1 MKILI
6 LGDIHGRLIWYDII
20 KHESPDTT
28 IFLGDYITSHEGI
41 YSEQQ
46 LANLEDILNYKEN
59 NPDKVILLRGNHD
72 IQHLGYSWA
81 ECSGYDKKL
90 HDFMSSSYN
99 KNRFLDNTQWI
110 YIDNKTIFSHAGI
123 SQVWMNNSK
132 IESVY
137 DINKLEPSELF
148 GFTPD
153 HYFDIY
159 GTSKTQP
166 PTWIRPKTLCTCNIK
181 GWDQVV
187 GHTPVKNIIN
197 IYESSKYNQNIWLC
211 DNLYEKQ
218 YLTIDNGEFIINN
231 LNL

>member
-1 MKILI
+1 M
-6 LGDIHGRLIWYDII
+6 
-20 KHESPDTT
+20 
-28 IFLGDYITSHEGI
+28 
-41 YSEQQ
+41 
-46 LANLEDILNYKEN
+46 
-59 NPDKVILLRGNHD
+59 
-72 IQHLGYSWA
+72 QHLGYSWA

-123 SQVWMNNSK
+123 SQIWMDNSK
-132 IESVY
+132 IESVH

-153 HYFDIY
+153 SYFDVY

-197 IYESSKYNQNIWLC
+197 IYKSSKYNQNIWLC

>member
-1 MKILI
+1 
-6 LGDIHGRLIWYDII
+6 
-20 KHESPDTT
+20 
-28 IFLGDYITSHEGI
+28 
-41 YSEQQ
+41 
-46 LANLEDILNYKEN
+46 
-59 NPDKVILLRGNHD
+59 
-72 IQHLGYSWA
+72 
-81 ECSGYDKKL
+81 
-90 HDFMSSSYN
+90 MSSSYN

-132 IESVY
+132 IESVH

-153 HYFDIY
+153 NYFDVY

-166 PTWIRPKTLCTCNIK
+166 LTWIRPQTLCTCNIK
-181 GWDQVV
+181 GWDQVI

-211 DNLYEKQ
+211 DNLYKKQ

>member
-1 MKILI
+1 M
-6 LGDIHGRLIWYDII
+6 
-20 KHESPDTT
+20 
-28 IFLGDYITSHEGI
+28 
-41 YSEQQ
+41 
-46 LANLEDILNYKEN
+46 
-59 NPDKVILLRGNHD
+59 
-72 IQHLGYSWA
+72 QHLGYSWA
-81 ECSGYDKKL
+81 ECSGFDKKL
-90 HDFMSSSYN
+90 YDFMSSSYN

-123 SQVWMNNSK
+123 SQVWMDNSK
-132 IESVY
+132 IESVH
-137 DINKLEPSELF
+137 DINKLETSELF

-153 HYFDIY
+153 NYFDVY

-166 PTWIRPKTLCTCNIK
+166 PTWIRPQTLCTCNIK

-197 IYESSKYNQNIWLC
+197 IYKSSKYNQNIWLC
-211 DNLYEKQ
+211 DNLYKKQ

>member
-1 MKILI
+1 
-6 LGDIHGRLIWYDII
+6 
-20 KHESPDTT
+20 
-28 IFLGDYITSHEGI
+28 
-41 YSEQQ
+41 
-46 LANLEDILNYKEN
+46 
-59 NPDKVILLRGNHD
+59 
-72 IQHLGYSWA
+72 
-81 ECSGYDKKL
+81 
-90 HDFMSSSYN
+90 MSSSYN

-123 SQVWMNNSK
+123 SQVWMDNSK
-132 IESVY
+132 IESIH

-153 HYFDIY
+153 HYFDVY

-211 DNLYEKQ
+211 DNLYDKQ

>member
-20 KHESPDTT
+20 KHESPDIT

-46 LANLEDILNYKEN
+46 LANLEDILNYKET
-59 NPDKVILLRGNHD
+59 NPNKVILLRGNHD
-72 IQHLGYSWA
+72 VQHLGYSWA

-123 SQVWMNNSK
+123 SQVWMDNSR
-132 IESVY
+132 IENVH

-153 HYFDIY
+153 NYFDVY

-166 PTWIRPKTLCTCNIK
+166 PTWIRPQTLCTCNIK

-187 GHTPVKNIIN
+187 GHTPVKNIVN
-197 IYESSKYNQNIWLC
+197 IYKSSKYNQNIWLC
-211 DNLYEKQ
+211 DNLYKKQ
-218 YLTIDNGEFIINN
+218 YLVIDNDKFIINN
-231 LNL
+231 LTL